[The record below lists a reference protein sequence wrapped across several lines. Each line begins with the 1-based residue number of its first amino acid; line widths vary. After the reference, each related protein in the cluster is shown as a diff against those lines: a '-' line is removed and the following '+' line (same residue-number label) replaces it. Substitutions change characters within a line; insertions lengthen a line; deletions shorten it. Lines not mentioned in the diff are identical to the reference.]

1 MTRNNIPQRKTNK
14 SMNGKQLLA
23 KALTGSHIEKT
34 QKQKK
39 EEELNRIINK

>member
-1 MTRNNIPQRKTNK
+1 MSKLPQRKNNK

-34 QKQKK
+34 QKEKK
-39 EEELNRIINK
+39 EEELNKIINK

>member
-1 MTRNNIPQRKTNK
+1 MT
-14 SMNGKQLLA
+14 GKQLLV

-34 QKQKK
+34 QKQRK